1 MTVKYNVINYLI
13 GEGFRNVFKNKKS
26 TAASLIIMCLSM
38 LVFGIFFIIGEN
50 INHMV
55 ENIEDAQGIRVFI
68 NADTSDEQ
76 ITEMGNKI
84 TALEGVSTIKFL
96 DKEHA
101 LNEMKETLK
110 ENPELMEA
118 YEGEK
123 NIFSASYLVNLSNLK
138 LNEEIQKQILS
149 MDNVKK
155 ISSSNQTIAT
165 LIGVGNAIRIV
176 TGIILVILIVI
187 SIFIISN
194 TIKLTVHA
202 RRKEIS
208 IMKYVGATNSFIR
221 WPFIV
226 EGIII
231 GVVSALITVLILGLT
246 YNVIAGS
253 IMQSELAK
261 TLGLQLVTFQGM
273 FNLIICV
280 YLGLGIGIGMVGS
293 SISMRKYL
301 EV

>member
-1 MTVKYNVINYLI
+1 MKYNIVSYLL

-38 LVFGIFFIIGEN
+38 LVFGIFFLIGEN
-50 INHMV
+50 VNYMV

-68 NADTSDEQ
+68 KNEATQEQ
-76 ITEMGNKI
+76 ITELGTKI
-84 TALEGVSTIKFL
+84 EALEGVSNIKFL
-96 DKEHA
+96 DKEYA

-110 ENPELMEA
+110 DNPELMEV
-118 YEGEK
+118 YEGEG
-123 NIFSASYLVNLSNLK
+123 NIFSASYLVNLSDLK
-138 LNEEIQKQILS
+138 LNEDIQKQILS
-149 MDNVKK
+149 MDYVKK
-155 ISSSNQTIAT
+155 ITSSNTTIST
-165 LIGVGNAIRIV
+165 LIGVANAIRIV

-231 GVVSALITVLILGLT
+231 GVASALVTLLILGLA
-246 YNVIAGS
+246 YNMITGS
-253 IMQSELAK
+253 MMQSELAH
-261 TLGLQLVTFQGM
+261 TLNLQLVSFQDM
-273 FNLIICV
+273 FNLIMCV
-280 YLGLGIGIGMVGS
+280 YLGLGIGMGVIGS

>member
-1 MTVKYNVINYLI
+1 MKYNVIGYLV
-13 GEGFRNVFKNKKS
+13 GEGFQNVFKNKKS

-38 LVFGIFFIIGEN
+38 MIFGIFFLIGEN
-50 INHMV
+50 VNYII
-55 ENIEDAQGIRVFI
+55 ENIEEAQGIRVFI
-68 NADTSDEQ
+68 KSDTTDSQ
-76 ITEMGNKI
+76 IRELGSKI
-84 TALEGVSTIKFL
+84 EALEGVSNVNFL
-96 DKEHA
+96 DKEYA

-110 ENPELMEA
+110 DNPELMEA
-118 YEGEK
+118 YEGED
-123 NIFSASYLVNLSNLK
+123 NIFSASYLVNLSDLK
-138 LNEEIQKQILS
+138 LNEDIQTQILS
-149 MDNVKK
+149 MEHVKR
-155 ISSSNQTIAT
+155 ITSSNKTIST
-165 LIGVGNAIRIV
+165 LIGVANAIRIV
-176 TGIILVILIVI
+176 TGVILVVLIII

-231 GVVSALITVLILGLT
+231 GVASALITVLILGLT
-246 YNVIAGS
+246 YNAITGS
-253 IMQSELAK
+253 MLQSDLAQ
-261 TLGLQLVTFQGM
+261 TLGLKLVTFKEM
-273 FNLIICV
+273 FNLIIIV
-280 YLGLGIGIGMVGS
+280 YLGLGIGMGILGS

>member
-1 MTVKYNVINYLI
+1 
-13 GEGFRNVFKNKKS
+13 
-26 TAASLIIMCLSM
+26 
-38 LVFGIFFIIGEN
+38 
-50 INHMV
+50 
-55 ENIEDAQGIRVFI
+55 
-68 NADTSDEQ
+68 
-76 ITEMGNKI
+76 
-84 TALEGVSTIKFL
+84 
-96 DKEHA
+96 
-101 LNEMKETLK
+101 
-110 ENPELMEA
+110 
-118 YEGEK
+118 
-123 NIFSASYLVNLSNLK
+123 
-138 LNEEIQKQILS
+138 
-149 MDNVKK
+149 
-155 ISSSNQTIAT
+155 
-165 LIGVGNAIRIV
+165 
-176 TGIILVILIVI
+176 
-187 SIFIISN
+187 
-194 TIKLTVHA
+194 
-202 RRKEIS
+202 
-208 IMKYVGATNSFIR
+208 MKYVGATNSFIR

>member
-1 MTVKYNVINYLI
+1 MKYNVIGYLI

-38 LVFGIFFIIGEN
+38 LVFGIFFLIGEN
-50 INHMV
+50 INYMV

-68 NADTSDEQ
+68 KKEASQEQ
-76 ITEMGNKI
+76 IDDLGTKI
-84 TALEGVSTIKFL
+84 EALEGVSNVKFL
-96 DKEHA
+96 DKEYA

-110 ENPELMEA
+110 DNPKLMEA
-118 YEGEK
+118 YEGED
-123 NIFSASYLVNLSNLK
+123 NIFSASYLVNLSDLK
-138 LNEEIQKQILS
+138 LNESIQEQILA
-149 MDNVKK
+149 MENVKK
-155 ISSSNQTIAT
+155 ITSSNQTIAT
-165 LIGVGNAIRIV
+165 LIGVANAIRIV
-176 TGIILVILIVI
+176 TGVILIILIVI

-231 GVVSALITVLILGLT
+231 GVVSALITILILGLA
-246 YNVIAGS
+246 YNAIANS
-253 IMQSELAK
+253 MMQSELAQ
-261 TLGLQLVTFQGM
+261 TIGLELLSFQTM
-273 FNLIICV
+273 FNLIIGV
-280 YLGLGIGIGMVGS
+280 YLGLGIGMGVIGS
-293 SISMRKYL
+293 SISMRRYL

>member
-1 MTVKYNVINYLI
+1 MKYNVINYLI
-13 GEGFRNVFKNKKS
+13 GEGFRNVLKNKKS

-68 NADTSDEQ
+68 NADATDDQ
-76 ITEMGNKI
+76 ISELENKI
-84 TALEGVSTIKFL
+84 KALEGVSTTKFL
-96 DKEHA
+96 TKEDA
-101 LNEMKETLK
+101 LNEVKEMLK
-110 ENPELMEA
+110 DNPELA
-118 YEGEK
+118 KGYEGEN
-123 NIFSASYLVNLSNLK
+123 NIFSASYVVNLSNLK

-155 ISSSNQTIAT
+155 ITSSNQTIAT
-165 LIGVGNAIRIV
+165 LIGVSNAIRIV
-176 TGIILVILIVI
+176 TGIILIILIII

-231 GVVSALITVLILGLT
+231 GVVAALITVLILGLT
-246 YNVIAGS
+246 YNMLAGA
-253 IMQSELAK
+253 IMQSELAN
-261 TLGLQLVTFQGM
+261 TLGLQLVTFQDM

-280 YLGLGIGIGMVGS
+280 YLGLGIGIGMIGS
-293 SISMRKYL
+293 SISMRRYL